1 MKLNENVLSQL
12 KDFGRDL
19 EGFKDSYA
27 VDGLVMAQG
36 FVDGVH
42 DSDGQF
48 VGGIQVADERP
59 VWLMAL
65 DLMWVLWLDDR
76 IDTSTTSGQLVDWEF
91 LLHPETKSPISAE
104 GRSFVKICDQMAE
117 AAFTRTAFDAW
128 KDSAVALFAAYHAN
142 WLVSS
147 SQRSW
152 GYAEY
157 LENGEI
163 SVTMPH
169 FLAAVSL
176 ACNYAMESRRDALF
190 CRIVK
195 NLSLAARLQND
206 LASAEKE
213 RSVGDRANAVLLI
226 ERFTT
231 LTLSREFVR
240 AEQLSY
246 EKMLLRD
253 LALLSAGDPII
264 QLAKIILAM
273 MDVFYKIPRVRYMLS
288 PQ

>member
-1 MKLNENVLSQL
+1 VKINQNILSQL
-12 KDFGRDL
+12 KDFGRDM
-19 EGFKDSYA
+19 EDFHDSYA

-42 DSDGQF
+42 DSDGHF
-48 VGGIQVADERP
+48 VAGILAEGERP

-76 IDTSTTSGQLVDWEF
+76 IDTCTTSGQLVDWNF
-91 LLHPETKSPISAE
+91 LLYPETQSTISAE
-104 GRSFVKICDQMAE
+104 GRSFIKICEHME
-117 AAFTRTAFDAW
+117 KAAFTRTAFVAW
-128 KDSAVALFAAYHAN
+128 KDSAVALFRAYHAN
-142 WLVSS
+142 WLLSS
-147 SQRSW
+147 NQRSW

-169 FLAAVSL
+169 FLTATSL
-176 ACNYAMESRRDALF
+176 ACDYAMESRQDALF
-190 CRIVK
+190 LRIVK

-226 ERFTT
+226 EAFTT
-231 LTLSREFVR
+231 SAQSREFVR

-253 LALLSAGDPII
+253 LALLPPGDPII
-264 QLAKIILAM
+264 QLAKIVLAM
-273 MDVFYKIPRVRYMLS
+273 MDVFYKIPRERYLLS
-288 PQ
+288 PK